1 MLLLT
6 KFDRFLPLIGLL
18 ALTSLAKEKVW
29 RVHGGV
35 AKEFKDSKGRVWQSD
50 QSKYNGQTW
59 GGWIKL
65 QPRMAFV
72 GNLTKEAEK
81 KAKKAGYDNEL
92 FHSVCWAKFPDTVKV
107 DLNTGNGKFQVAY
120 MVGEHW
126 PPNNRSYDI
135 FIEKKCAATL
145 CYAG

>member
-65 QPRMAFV
+65 PPRMAFV

-81 KAKKAGYDNEL
+81 KPKKPATIMSYFIRSAGLN
-92 FHSVCWAKFPDTVKV
+92 FPTR
-107 DLNTGNGKFQVAY
+107 LR
-120 MVGEHW
+120 W
-126 PPNNRSYDI
+126 I
-135 FIEKKCAATL
+135 
-145 CYAG
+145 

>member
-65 QPRMAFV
+65 QPRMAFA

-81 KAKKAGYDNEL
+81 SQKSRL
-92 FHSVCWAKFPDTVKV
+92 R
-107 DLNTGNGKFQVAY
+107 Q
-120 MVGEHW
+120 
-126 PPNNRSYDI
+126 
-135 FIEKKCAATL
+135 
-145 CYAG
+145 